1 MNKIKGRIEALRK
14 AMKENSLQAYLIN
27 GSDPHMSEYVPAHW
41 QSRPFMSGFTGSFG
55 YMAVT
60 MDKAALWTD
69 SRYYL
74 QADEELKDTGIEMM
88 KAREPGA
95 VTLEQWVAGELQPGS
110 TVGFDGTCYS
120 LAEAESFEGFFSKN
134 DLQVQSGVDLLA
146 GIWKNRPGMPDSK
159 AFLHP
164 TQWAGLSRTE
174 KFAVLNGE
182 LEKAGA
188 DLMVLSALDDIGWTF
203 NIRGADVECNPVVLS
218 FALVGQN
225 TAKLFVGK
233 SKFDDKDLAEIKND
247 GVEVLPYESFYSK
260 LKSIHG
266 KTVMIDPART
276 NYHIF
281 NILND
286 NNEIKRQLSVP
297 ALLKS
302 CKNNAELSGMK
313 KAHIAD
319 GLALL
324 NFQLWLEEKLGKET
338 VTEYDVAMKLE
349 AFRAEQ
355 EGYVGTS
362 FFPIVG
368 YLNHGA
374 IVHFRVSP
382 ETANELKPEG
392 ILLFDSGGQYEYG
405 TTDITR
411 TISLGPVNYKMKRDF
426 TQVLKG
432 MINLGSVKF
441 PKGTRG
447 CHLDVLARA
456 ALWNDQKNYGHG
468 TGHGVGAFMNVHEGP
483 ASIRPDLNDQPLRV
497 GNIFSDEPGIYRA
510 GEYGIR
516 IENLVNV
523 VEDVENE
530 FGTFFKFET
539 LTKFPICTKL
549 IDTTL
554 LTDDEINWIN
564 DYHKDVLNSLS
575 PFANEKQL
583 KLLKRLTMPI

>member
-1 MNKIKGRIEALRK
+1 MNKIKERIEALRK
-14 AMKENSLQAYLIN
+14 AMKENNLQAYLIN

-74 QADEELKDTGIEMM
+74 QAGEELKNTGIEMM
-88 KAREPGA
+88 KAREPEA
-95 VTLEQWVAGELQPGS
+95 VTLEQWIAGELHPGS

-120 LAEAESFEGFFSKN
+120 LAEAESFEGFFSEN

-146 GIWKNRPGMPDSK
+146 GVWKKRPGMPDSK

-164 TQWAGLSRTE
+164 TQWAGLSRAE
-174 KFAVLNGE
+174 KFAKLNKE

-218 FALVGQN
+218 FAVVGQN
-225 TAKLFVGK
+225 AVKLFIDK
-233 SKFDDKDLAEIKND
+233 SKFEEKDLTEIKND
-247 GVEVLPYESFYSK
+247 GVEVLPYESFYIE
-260 LKSIHG
+260 LKRIKG

-276 NYHIF
+276 NYHVF
-281 NILND
+281 NMLN
-286 NNEIKRQLSVP
+286 NNNKIKRQLSVP

-302 CKNNAELSGMK
+302 CKNNAELVGMK

-324 NFQLWLEEKLGKET
+324 NFQLWMEEKLGKET
-338 VTEYDVAMKLE
+338 ITEYDVAMKLE
-349 AFRAEQ
+349 AFRAER

-368 YLNHGA
+368 YLDHGA

-411 TISLGPVNYKMKRDF
+411 TISLGPVTYKMKRDF

-432 MINLGSVKF
+432 MINLSSIKF
-441 PKGTRG
+441 PKGTKG

-516 IENLVNV
+516 IENLVHV
-523 VEDVENE
+523 VEDVENG

-554 LTDDEINWIN
+554 LTADEINWIN
-564 DYHKDVLNSLS
+564 DYHKDVQNSLS
-575 PFANEKQL
+575 PFADEKQL

>member
-1 MNKIKGRIEALRK
+1 MNKIKERIEALRK
-14 AMKENSLQAYLIN
+14 EMKEKNLQAYLIN
-27 GSDPHMSEYVPAHW
+27 GSDPHMSEYVPEHW

-60 MDKAALWTD
+60 TDKAALWTD

-74 QADEELKDTGIEMM
+74 QAGEELKDTGIEMM
-88 KAREPGA
+88 KAREPEA
-95 VTLEQWVAGELQPGS
+95 VTLEQWITGELQPGS

-120 LAEAESFEGFFSKN
+120 FAEVEGFETVFGKN
-134 DLQVQSGVDLLA
+134 ELRIESDIDLLNEV
-146 GIWKNRPGMPDSK
+146 WENRPGMPDSK

-164 TQWAGLSRTE
+164 TKWAGLSRSD
-174 KFAVLNGE
+174 KFSELNKE
-182 LEKAGA
+182 LEKSGV

-203 NIRGADVECNPVVLS
+203 NIRGADVECNPVVLA
-218 FALVGQN
+218 FAVIGKN
-225 TAKLFVGK
+225 KTELFVDK
-233 SKFDDKDLAEIKND
+233 TKFDEKALSELKND
-247 GVEVLPYESFYSK
+247 GVEVKPYESFYDE
-260 LKSIHG
+260 LKAIQGQS
-266 KTVMIDPART
+266 VMIDPARS
-276 NYHIF
+276 NYRIY
-281 NILND
+281 NILEV
-286 NNEIKRQLSVP
+286 NNKVVRQLSVP

-302 CKNNAELSGMK
+302 CKNEAELAGMK
-313 KAHIAD
+313 KAHVSD
-319 GLALL
+319 GIALL
-324 NFQLWLEEKLGKET
+324 DFQLWLEEKLGKET
-338 VTEYDVAMKLE
+338 ITEYNVAMKLE
-349 AFRAEQ
+349 EFRSKQ

-368 YLNHGA
+368 YLHHGA

-392 ILLFDSGGQYEYG
+392 IMLFDSGGQYEYG

-411 TISLGPVNYKMKRDF
+411 TISLGSVTYKMKRDF

-432 MINLGSVKF
+432 MINLSNVKF

-483 ASIRPDLNDQPLRV
+483 GSIRPDLNNQPLRP

-516 IENLVNV
+516 IENLIHV
-523 VEDVENE
+523 VEGVENE
-530 FGTFFKFET
+530 FGTFYKFET

-549 IDTTL
+549 IDTSL
-554 LTDDEINWIN
+554 LTGDEINWIN
-564 DYHKDVLNSLS
+564 DYHKDVLDSLS
-575 PFANEKQL
+575 PLANAEQTQL
-583 KLLKRLTMPI
+583 LRRLTMPL

>member
-1 MNKIKGRIEALRK
+1 MNMIKERIEALRK
-14 AMKENSLQAYLIN
+14 AMKDNNIQAYLIN

-60 MDKAALWTD
+60 LDKAALWTD

-74 QADEELKDTGIEMM
+74 QAGEELAGSGIEMM

-95 VTLEQWVAGELQPGS
+95 VTLEQWIAGELQPES
-110 TVGFDGTCYS
+110 TVGFDGTCYA
-120 LAEAESFEGFFSKN
+120 LTEAEGFESFFSKN
-134 DLQVQSGVDLLA
+134 NLHVQSGVDLLTEV
-146 GIWKNRPGMPDSK
+146 WDNRPGMPDCN

-164 TQWAGLSRTE
+164 VKWAGLSRSD
-174 KFAVLNGE
+174 KFSALNRE

-188 DLMVLSALDDIGWTF
+188 DLMVLTALDDVCWTF
-203 NIRGADVECNPVVLS
+203 NIRGADVECNPVVIS
-218 FALVGQN
+218 FAFVGEN
-225 TAKLFVGK
+225 RAKLFIDET
-233 SKFDDKDLAEIKND
+233 KFDDNALAELKND
-247 GVEVLPYESFYSK
+247 GVEVKPYESFYDE
-260 LKSIHG
+260 LNTIQG
-266 KTVMIDPART
+266 KTIMIDPART
-276 NYHIF
+276 NFHVY

-286 NNEIKRQLSVP
+286 NNKMIRQLSVP

-302 CKNNAELSGMK
+302 CKNDAELAGMK
-313 KAHIAD
+313 KAHLSD

-324 NFQLWLEEKLGKET
+324 DFQLWLEEKLGKET
-338 VTEYDVAMKLE
+338 ITEYDVAMKLE
-349 AFRAEQ
+349 SFRSKQ
-355 EGYVGTS
+355 DGYVGTS

-368 YLNHGA
+368 YLGHGA

-382 ETANELKPEG
+382 DTANELKPEG
-392 ILLFDSGGQYEYG
+392 IMLFDSGGQYEYG

-411 TISLGPVNYKMKRDF
+411 TISLGPVTYKMKRDF

-432 MINLGSVKF
+432 MINLSNVKF
-441 PKGTRG
+441 PEGTKG

-483 ASIRPDLNDQPLRV
+483 GSIRPDLNNQPLRP

-516 IENLVNV
+516 IENLIHV

-530 FGTFFKFET
+530 FGVFYKFET
-539 LTKFPICTKL
+539 LTRFPICTKL
-549 IDTTL
+549 IDVTL
-554 LTDDEINWIN
+554 LTASEINWIN
-564 DYHKDVLNSLS
+564 DYHKDVFDALS
-575 PFANEKQL
+575 PLANEEQT

>member
-1 MNKIKGRIEALRK
+1 MNKIKERIEALRK
-14 AMKENSLQAYLIN
+14 AMNENNIQAYLIN

-60 MDKAALWTD
+60 LNKAALWTD

-74 QADEELKDTGIEMM
+74 QAAEELKDTGVEMM
-88 KAREPGA
+88 KARDPEA
-95 VTLEQWVAGELQPGS
+95 VTLEQWVVGELQAGS

-120 LAEAESFEGFFSKN
+120 LAEAESFEGLFSKN
-134 DLQVQSGVDLLA
+134 DLQVQSGVDLLTPV
-146 GIWKNRPGMPDSK
+146 WENRPGMPDSK

-164 TQWAGLSRTE
+164 TQWAGKPRSE
-174 KFAVLNGE
+174 KFAMLNGE

-218 FALVGQN
+218 FAVVGKN
-225 TAKLFVGK
+225 MVKLFVDQ
-233 SKFDDKDLAEIKND
+233 SKFNENDLLEIQND
-247 GVEVLPYESFYSK
+247 GVEVLPYESFYNE
-260 LKSIHG
+260 LKSIRG

-276 NYHIF
+276 NYHVF

-286 NNEIKRQLSVP
+286 NNDIIRQLSVP

-302 CKNNAELSGMK
+302 CKNDAELAGMK
-313 KAHIAD
+313 KAHTSD

-338 VTEYDVAMKLE
+338 ITEYDVAMKLE
-349 AFRAEQ
+349 AFRAGQ

-368 YLNHGA
+368 YLDHGA

-382 ETANELKPEG
+382 QTANELKPEG

-411 TISLGPVNYKMKRDF
+411 TISLGPVTYKMKRDF

-432 MINLGSVKF
+432 MINLSSVKF

-516 IENLVNV
+516 IENLVHV
-523 VEDVENE
+523 VEDVEND

-554 LTDDEINWIN
+554 LTADEINWIN
-564 DYHKDVLNSLS
+564 DYHKDVMNSLS
-575 PFANEKQL
+575 PFANDKQM
-583 KLLKRLTMPI
+583 KILKRLTMPI